1 MKLTLRLVSSIL
13 FFGGSLFAQVPG
25 MMTMQPASVPQG
37 TDLGANTTV
46 NAAGIALGNRVKL
59 RGFVDFIYNYGDIQ
73 DVGIRDMTAKM
84 LTSTLPP
91 ISIFFLISHL
101 SLAKSI
107 WQQLDKRWC

>member
-59 RGFVDFIYNYGDIQ
+59 RGFVDFTYNYGDIQ
-73 DVGIRDMTAKM
+73 DVGSQGIDGKEAKFNTAADVDF
-84 LTSTLPP
+84 LFDFSPVTS
-91 ISIFFLISHL
+91 
-101 SLAKSI
+101 KSI
-107 WQQLDKRWC
+107 